1 MSKKEKKVE
10 AVEVKEPV
18 VPAAPNPKKEVDEIV
33 DSRTILDLKRGV
45 TIQKFYN
52 KKGDVVRKV
61 IV

>member
-18 VPAAPNPKKEVDEIV
+18 VPAAPEQKKEVDEIV